1 MLTLYM
7 KPTCPFCRRVMA
19 VIDRLDLEV
28 EMKDIEAEPALAD
41 ELVALGGKL
50 MVPYLVDSEKNVQM
64 YESDD
69 IVMHLQRAYGVPTAA
84 TRPRVHV
91 GGSTCVSCEG

>member
-7 KPTCPFCRRVMA
+7 KPTCPFCRRVVA
-19 VIDRLDLEV
+19 VIERLDLEV
-28 EMKDIEAEPALAD
+28 EMKDIEAEPALAQ
-41 ELVALGGKL
+41 ELEARGGKR
-50 MVPYLVDSEKNVQM
+50 MVPYLVDTKADVEM

-69 IVMHLQRAYGVPTAA
+69 IVMHLQRNYGVPTAA
-84 TRPRVHV
+84 ARPRVHV

>member
-7 KPTCPFCRRVMA
+7 KPTCPFCRRVVA
-19 VIDRLDLEV
+19 VIERLDLEV
-28 EMKDIEAEPALAD
+28 EMKDIEADATLAD
-41 ELVALGGKL
+41 ELIARGGKR
-50 MVPYLVDSEKNVQM
+50 MVPYLVDTKTGVEM

-69 IVMHLQRAYGVPTAA
+69 IVLHLQRTYGVPVAA